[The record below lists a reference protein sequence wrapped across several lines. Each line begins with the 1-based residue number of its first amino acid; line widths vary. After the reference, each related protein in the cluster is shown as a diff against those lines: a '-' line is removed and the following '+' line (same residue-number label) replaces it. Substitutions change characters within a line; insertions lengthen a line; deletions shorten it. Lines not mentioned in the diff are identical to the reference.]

1 MHLAI
6 NGFFWNQPNTGSG
19 QYIRQLVAHLDKLV
33 SDLRIT
39 LVYPQSSGRR
49 GPENPP
55 DNVEIKLVKVS
66 PGHLGKVYF
75 EQILFPRVCKAVAA
89 DVVHVPYWGGPLQS
103 PAPLVVTIHDLTTVL
118 YREYRRGVKAR
129 MYNALISAGA
139 RSSSHIITDSKAS
152 RDDIVE
158 HLGISEEQITSI
170 YLAAREDFKPE
181 ADLLLDM
188 AIAQKYALP
197 EEYILY
203 LGGYGLHKNV
213 TALLRAFTYVQKA
226 LGTDYPLVLAGTK
239 PEKQSNSYPDYEG
252 LIAQLD
258 LEEAVHWAGFIDE
271 EDKPTLYRRAA
282 SFVFPSMYEG
292 FGLPPLEAMSCG
304 APVVAS
310 NSSSLPEVIGSA
322 GFTLDPNDHRG
333 MGGSIIA
340 TVVQEE
346 LAEEMRRKGLEQAA
360 KFTWKRTVAETVG
373 VYQKVVDRA
382 QVTGHR

>member
-6 NGFFWNQPNTGSG
+6 NGYFWNQPNTGSG
-19 QYIRQLVAHLDKLV
+19 QYTRQLVTHLSKLV

-55 DNVEIKLVKVS
+55 ENVKIKLVKVR
-66 PGHLGKVYF
+66 PGDLGKVHF

-89 DVVHVPYWGGPLQS
+89 DIVHIPYWGGPLQS
-103 PAPLVVTIHDLTTVL
+103 PAPMVVTIHDLTTIL

-129 MYNALISAGA
+129 LYNALVSASA
-139 RSSSHIITDSKAS
+139 RSASHIITDSEAS
-152 RDDIVE
+152 RGDIVD
-158 HLGISEEQITSI
+158 HLGIGEEQITSI
-170 YLAAREDFKPE
+170 YLAAGEEFKPE
-181 ADLLLDM
+181 PDLLLDM
-188 AIAQKYALP
+188 AIAQKYELP

-213 TALLRAFTYVQKA
+213 AALLKAYAYVWKA
-226 LGTDYPLVLAGTK
+226 LGTDYPLVLAGAK
-239 PEKQSNSYPDYEG
+239 PEKRSNSYPDYDG
-252 LIAQLD
+252 LIAQLE
-258 LEEAVHWAGFIDE
+258 LEEAIHWVGYIDE
-271 EDKPTLYRRAA
+271 EDKPTLYRGAA
-282 SFVFPSMYEG
+282 SFAFPSLYEG
-292 FGLPPLEAMSCG
+292 FGLPPLEAMACG

-310 NSSSLPEVIGSA
+310 NRSSLPEVIGSA

-360 KFTWKRTVAETVG
+360 KFTWEKTVAETLG
-373 VYQKVVDRA
+373 VYQWVVDSGT
-382 QVTGHR
+382 VTGHW